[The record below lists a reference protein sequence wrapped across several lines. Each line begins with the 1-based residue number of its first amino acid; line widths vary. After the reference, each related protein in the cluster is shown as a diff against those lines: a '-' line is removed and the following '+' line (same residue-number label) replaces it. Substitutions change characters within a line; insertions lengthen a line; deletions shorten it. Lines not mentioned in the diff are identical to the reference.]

1 MDNYS
6 LLLGLHLQTGFCFSI
21 HFSGFDLSLCLLG
34 AVAEAVGLIAGFN
47 DVAVM
52 GEPVQQCR
60 GHLGITEDSG
70 PLGKRQVGGDQN
82 AGVLIEFG
90 QQMEQQCSTG
100 LAEWQVSKF
109 IQNDQVH
116 AHQAHG
122 YAPRI
127 SLGLLLLQR
136 IDQIHRRVEPDTFGM
151 VRQPIDS
158 QRRCQVT
165 SFSLKPSRRRSVLQ
179 R

>member
-70 PLGKRQVGGDQN
+70 PLGKRQVGGD
-82 AGVLIEFG
+82 
-90 QQMEQQCSTG
+90 
-100 LAEWQVSKF
+100 
-109 IQNDQVH
+109 H
-116 AHQAHG
+116 
-122 YAPRI
+122 
-127 SLGLLLLQR
+127 LL
-136 IDQIHRRVEPDTFGM
+136 HP
-151 VRQPIDS
+151 
-158 QRRCQVT
+158 C
-165 SFSLKPSRRRSVLQ
+165 
-179 R
+179 

>member
-1 MDNYS
+1 
-6 LLLGLHLQTGFCFSI
+6 
-21 HFSGFDLSLCLLG
+21 
-34 AVAEAVGLIAGFN
+34 
-47 DVAVM
+47 
-52 GEPVQQCR
+52 
-60 GHLGITEDSG
+60 
-70 PLGKRQVGGDQN
+70 
-82 AGVLIEFG
+82 
-90 QQMEQQCSTG
+90 MEQQCSTG

-158 QRRCQVT
+158 QRRCQVGFAGART
-165 SFSLKPSRRRSVLQ
+165 TNQDNVLRIVGEAQ
-179 R
+179 VRQPLDQHLVHG